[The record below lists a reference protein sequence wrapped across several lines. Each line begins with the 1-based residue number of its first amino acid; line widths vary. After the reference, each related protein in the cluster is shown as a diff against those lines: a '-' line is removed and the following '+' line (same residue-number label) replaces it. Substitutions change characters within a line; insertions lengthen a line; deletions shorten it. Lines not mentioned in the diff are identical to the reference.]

1 MVIRLNLIVY
11 PIVCY
16 RCQTHCIRFNSS
28 SEIGEKAIGKI
39 LEIKEQEPGD
49 NEYALFLQIDGVQG
63 NQYTY
68 DLSFLDLEQARSDD
82 KRVEF
87 GNLTVII
94 ASKDLD
100 KFNNAKLELSDDPTA
115 PGLTMDNPNTPSPE
129 IFGNPD
135 EMPELTGE
143 LAEKVQTV
151 LESQINPAIASH
163 GGVAQLVG
171 VEGQDIYLKLG
182 GGCQGCGMAQVT
194 LTQGIETS
202 LRDAIPEI
210 GNIIDATD
218 HASGDNPY
226 FESAKK

>member
-1 MVIRLNLIVY
+1 M
-11 PIVCY
+11 
-16 RCQTHCIRFNSS
+16 TDKFKFD
-28 SEIGEKAIGKI
+28 IGDKAIDKI
-39 LEIKEQEPGD
+39 LEIKAQEPGD

-82 KRVEF
+82 KRIEF
-87 GNLTVII
+87 GSLTVII

-171 VEGQDIYLKLG
+171 VEGQDVYLKLG

>member
-1 MVIRLNLIVY
+1 M
-11 PIVCY
+11 
-16 RCQTHCIRFNSS
+16 TDKFKFD
-28 SEIGEKAIGKI
+28 IGTEAVKKI

-82 KRVEF
+82 TRIDF
-87 GNLTVII
+87 GELAVII

-100 KFNNAKLELSDDPTA
+100 KFNNAKLELSDDPA
-115 PGLTMDNPNTPSPE
+115 SPGLTMDNPNTPSPE
-129 IFGNPD
+129 IFGNPED
-135 EMPELTGE
+135 LPELTGE
-143 LAEKVQTV
+143 LAEKVKTV
-151 LESQINPAIASH
+151 LETQINPAIASH

-202 LRDAIPEI
+202 LRQAIPEI

-218 HASGDNPY
+218 HASGNNPY
-226 FESAKK
+226 FEASKK

>member
-1 MVIRLNLIVY
+1 MID
-11 PIVCY
+11 
-16 RCQTHCIRFNSS
+16 FKFD
-28 SEIGEKAIGKI
+28 IGEKAIAKI

-82 KRVEF
+82 KRLEF
-87 GNLTVII
+87 GELVVII

-100 KFNNAKLELSDDPTA
+100 KFDNSKLELSDDPAA

-202 LRDAIPEI
+202 LREAIPEI

>member
-1 MVIRLNLIVY
+1 MSEN
-11 PIVCY
+11 
-16 RCQTHCIRFNSS
+16 FKF
-28 SEIGEKAIGKI
+28 EIGEKAIEKI

-87 GNLTVII
+87 GELTVII

-100 KFNNAKLELSDDPTA
+100 KFNNAKLELSDDPAA

-171 VEGQDIYLKLG
+171 VEGQDVYLKLG

>member
-1 MVIRLNLIVY
+1 M
-11 PIVCY
+11 
-16 RCQTHCIRFNSS
+16 TDFKFD
-28 SEIGEKAIGKI
+28 IGEKAIAKI

-49 NEYALFLQIDGVQG
+49 NDYDLFLQIDGVQG

-82 KRVEF
+82 KRLEF
-87 GNLTVII
+87 GDLVVII

-100 KFNNAKLELSDDPTA
+100 KFNNSKLELSDDPAA

-202 LRDAIPEI
+202 LREAIPEI

>member
-1 MVIRLNLIVY
+1 M
-11 PIVCY
+11 
-16 RCQTHCIRFNSS
+16 TDKFKFD
-28 SEIGEKAIGKI
+28 IGAEAVDKI

-49 NEYALFLQIDGVQG
+49 NEFALFLQIDGVQG

-82 KRVEF
+82 TKLDF
-87 GNLTVII
+87 GELTVII

-100 KFNNAKLELSDDPTA
+100 KFNNSKLELSDDPSS
-115 PGLTMDNPNTPSPE
+115 PGLTMDNPNTPSPA

-135 EMPELTGE
+135 ELPELKGE

-151 LESQINPAIASH
+151 LDGQINPAIASH

-226 FESAKK
+226 FEASKK

>member
-1 MVIRLNLIVY
+1 MTN
-11 PIVCY
+11 
-16 RCQTHCIRFNSS
+16 FKFD
-28 SEIGEKAIGKI
+28 IGEKAIDKI

-49 NEYALFLQIDGVQG
+49 NDYALFLQIDGVQG

-82 KRVEF
+82 KRLEF
-87 GNLTVII
+87 GELVVII

-100 KFNNAKLELSDDPTA
+100 KFDNSKLELSDDPAA

-202 LRDAIPEI
+202 LREAIPEI

>member
-1 MVIRLNLIVY
+1 M
-11 PIVCY
+11 
-16 RCQTHCIRFNSS
+16 TDKFKFD
-28 SEIGEKAIGKI
+28 IGDKAIDKI

-82 KRVEF
+82 KRLEF
-87 GNLTVII
+87 GSLTVII

-100 KFNNAKLELSDDPTA
+100 KFNNAKLELSDDPAA

-171 VEGQDIYLKLG
+171 VEGQDVYLKLG

-226 FESAKK
+226 FESSKK

>member
-1 MVIRLNLIVY
+1 M
-11 PIVCY
+11 
-16 RCQTHCIRFNSS
+16 TDFKFD
-28 SEIGEKAIGKI
+28 IGEKAIAKI

-49 NEYALFLQIDGVQG
+49 NDYALFLQIDGVQG

-82 KRVEF
+82 KRLEF
-87 GNLTVII
+87 GDLVVII

-100 KFNNAKLELSDDPTA
+100 KFNNFKLELSDDPAA

-202 LRDAIPEI
+202 LREAIPEI

>member
-1 MVIRLNLIVY
+1 M
-11 PIVCY
+11 
-16 RCQTHCIRFNSS
+16 TDFKFD
-28 SEIGEKAIGKI
+28 IGEKAIAKI

-49 NEYALFLQIDGVQG
+49 NDYALFLQIDGVQG

-82 KRVEF
+82 KRLEF
-87 GNLTVII
+87 GDLVVII
-94 ASKDLD
+94 SSKDLD
-100 KFNNAKLELSDDPTA
+100 KFNNSKLELSDDPAA

-202 LRDAIPEI
+202 LREAIPEI

>member
-1 MVIRLNLIVY
+1 MTDFKFDIA
-11 PIVCY
+11 
-16 RCQTHCIRFNSS
+16 
-28 SEIGEKAIGKI
+28 EKAIAKI

-49 NEYALFLQIDGVQG
+49 NDYALFLQIDGVQG

-82 KRVEF
+82 KRLEF
-87 GNLTVII
+87 GELVVII

-100 KFNNAKLELSDDPTA
+100 KFDNSKLELSDDPAA

-202 LRDAIPEI
+202 LREAIPEI

>member
-1 MVIRLNLIVY
+1 MID
-11 PIVCY
+11 
-16 RCQTHCIRFNSS
+16 FKFD
-28 SEIGEKAIGKI
+28 IGEKAIAKI

-49 NEYALFLQIDGVQG
+49 NDYALFLQIDGVQG

-82 KRVEF
+82 KRLEF
-87 GNLTVII
+87 GELVVII

-100 KFNNAKLELSDDPTA
+100 KFDNSKLELSDDPAA

-202 LRDAIPEI
+202 LREAIPEI

>member
-1 MVIRLNLIVY
+1 M
-11 PIVCY
+11 
-16 RCQTHCIRFNSS
+16 TDFKFD
-28 SEIGEKAIGKI
+28 IGEKAIAKI

-49 NEYALFLQIDGVQG
+49 NDYALFLQIDGVQG

-82 KRVEF
+82 KRLEF
-87 GNLTVII
+87 DELVVII

-100 KFNNAKLELSDDPTA
+100 KFNNAKLELSDDPA
-115 PGLTMDNPNTPSPE
+115 GPGLTMDNPNTPSPA

-143 LAEKVQTV
+143 LAEKGQTG

-202 LRDAIPEI
+202 LREAIPEI

>member
-1 MVIRLNLIVY
+1 M
-11 PIVCY
+11 
-16 RCQTHCIRFNSS
+16 TDFKFD
-28 SEIGEKAIGKI
+28 IGEKAIDKI

-49 NEYALFLQIDGVQG
+49 NDYALFLQIDGVQG

-82 KRVEF
+82 KRLEF
-87 GNLTVII
+87 GDLVVII

-100 KFNNAKLELSDDPTA
+100 NFNNSKLELSDDPSA

>member
-1 MVIRLNLIVY
+1 M
-11 PIVCY
+11 
-16 RCQTHCIRFNSS
+16 TDFKFD
-28 SEIGEKAIGKI
+28 IGEKAIAKI

-49 NEYALFLQIDGVQG
+49 NDYALFLQIDGVQG

-82 KRVEF
+82 KRLEF
-87 GNLTVII
+87 EDLVVII

-100 KFNNAKLELSDDPTA
+100 KFNNSRLELSDDPAA

-202 LRDAIPEI
+202 LREAIPEI

>member
-1 MVIRLNLIVY
+1 MTDFKVD
-11 PIVCY
+11 
-16 RCQTHCIRFNSS
+16 
-28 SEIGEKAIGKI
+28 IGEKAIAKI

-49 NEYALFLQIDGVQG
+49 NDYALFLQIDGVQG

-82 KRVEF
+82 KRLEF
-87 GNLTVII
+87 DELVVII

-100 KFNNAKLELSDDPTA
+100 KFNNAKLELSDDPA
-115 PGLTMDNPNTPSPE
+115 SPGLTMDNPNTPSPE

-171 VEGQDIYLKLG
+171 VEGKDIYLKLG

-202 LRDAIPEI
+202 LREAIPEI

>member
-1 MVIRLNLIVY
+1 M
-11 PIVCY
+11 
-16 RCQTHCIRFNSS
+16 TDFKFD
-28 SEIGEKAIGKI
+28 IGEKAIAKI

-49 NEYALFLQIDGVQG
+49 NDYALFLQIDGVQG

-68 DLSFLDLEQARSDD
+68 DLSFLDLQQARSDD
-82 KRVEF
+82 KRLEF
-87 GNLTVII
+87 DELVVII

-100 KFNNAKLELSDDPTA
+100 KFNNAKLELSDDPAA

-171 VEGQDIYLKLG
+171 VEGKDIYLKLG

-202 LRDAIPEI
+202 LREAIPEI

>member
-1 MVIRLNLIVY
+1 M
-11 PIVCY
+11 
-16 RCQTHCIRFNSS
+16 TDKFKFD
-28 SEIGEKAIGKI
+28 IGEKAIEKV

-68 DLSFLDLEQARSDD
+68 DLSFLDLDQATTDD

-87 GNLTVII
+87 GDLTVII

-100 KFNNAKLELSDDPTA
+100 KFNNAKLELSDDPTS

-135 EMPELTGE
+135 DMPELTGE
-143 LAEKVQTV
+143 LAEKVQTI

-171 VEGQDIYLKLG
+171 IEGKDVYLKLG

-226 FESAKK
+226 FESSKK

>member
-1 MVIRLNLIVY
+1 M
-11 PIVCY
+11 
-16 RCQTHCIRFNSS
+16 TDFKFD
-28 SEIGEKAIGKI
+28 IGEKAIDKI

-49 NEYALFLQIDGVQG
+49 NDYALFLQIDGVQG

-82 KRVEF
+82 KRLEF
-87 GNLTVII
+87 GDLVVII

-100 KFNNAKLELSDDPTA
+100 NFNNSKLELSDDPAA

-135 EMPELTGE
+135 DMPELTGE

>member
-1 MVIRLNLIVY
+1 MSEN
-11 PIVCY
+11 
-16 RCQTHCIRFNSS
+16 FKF
-28 SEIGEKAIGKI
+28 EIGKKAIEKI

-87 GNLTVII
+87 GELTVII

-129 IFGNPD
+129 IFGKPD

-171 VEGQDIYLKLG
+171 IEGQDVYLKLG

>member
-1 MVIRLNLIVY
+1 MTN
-11 PIVCY
+11 
-16 RCQTHCIRFNSS
+16 QFKFD
-28 SEIGEKAIGKI
+28 IGEQAIGKI

-68 DLSFLDLEQARSDD
+68 DLSFLDLEHAKSDD

-87 GNLTVII
+87 GSLTVII

-100 KFNNAKLELSDDPTA
+100 KFNNAKLELSDDPTE